1 MNRILIIEDEEVIRK
16 QLSKLLERN
25 NYVVNGVSTIE
36 EATASE
42 PDSYDLILA
51 DIRLPG
57 APGTDIL
64 ASAQHAPVVIMTSH
78 ASVRSAVD
86 SMKLGA
92 VDYISK
98 PFDHAELLLVLERSL
113 RQNRLSVQNA
123 AMRRDL
129 RRALPDVDFETRN
142 SSVNTLK
149 ESFENLPENAA
160 CVYLHGERGS
170 GRELLARSIHD
181 NSDRAGG
188 PLVIADIP
196 VYKQQNLEALLFGN
210 RAAEPDVGD
219 DAPANTSGFG
229 LLREAHSG
237 TLVLRNA
244 TALPQAV
251 QELLCDWVEDGL
263 SLTARTEHRS
273 NDIRLVI
280 LNVDDLAQAVSD
292 NDLSPRF
299 AQLFDDYQFWVPPLR
314 ERPEDTE
321 ALAQHFLQQF
331 AQRYRKRTI
340 VLSADALQ
348 ALQSY
353 HWPGNVTELR
363 SVIERAVLSV
373 NTSDIQPVHLGLNL
387 NGDGQAGVALDL
399 SLDSYFRY
407 FVLQHQA
414 NLSETE
420 LAQKLGISRKS
431 LWERR
436 QKMDLPRN

>member
-36 EATASE
+36 EANASG

-64 ASAQHAPVVIMTSH
+64 NSAQHAPVVIMTSH

-98 PFDHAELLLVLERSL
+98 PFDHAELLLVIERSL

-129 RRALPDVDFETRN
+129 RRVLPDVDFETRN

-149 ESFENLPENAA
+149 ESFENLPENAV
-160 CVYLHGERGS
+160 CIYLHGERGS

-196 VYKQQNLEALLFGN
+196 FYESHNLEALLFGN
-210 RAAEPDVGD
+210 HTTATDVREI
-219 DAPANTSGFG
+219 APVNSSSFG

-244 TALPQAV
+244 IALPHAV
-251 QELLCDWVEDGL
+251 QELLCDWIEDGL
-263 SLTARTEHRS
+263 SLTWLKP
-273 NDIRLVI
+273 LVTTTLVLDS
-280 LNVDDLAQAVSD
+280 LNSSTTINSGSHHCVSALKTLKPWLNTSWLNSHSAIANVPSCCHPMHCKPCSPITGQA
-292 NDLSPRF
+292 
-299 AQLFDDYQFWVPPLR
+299 
-314 ERPEDTE
+314 T
-321 ALAQHFLQQF
+321 
-331 AQRYRKRTI
+331 
-340 VLSADALQ
+340 
-348 ALQSY
+348 LQSY
-353 HWPGNVTELR
+353 
-363 SVIERAVLSV
+363 AV
-373 NTSDIQPVHLGLNL
+373 
-387 NGDGQAGVALDL
+387 
-399 SLDSYFRY
+399 
-407 FVLQHQA
+407 
-414 NLSETE
+414 
-420 LAQKLGISRKS
+420 
-431 LWERR
+431 
-436 QKMDLPRN
+436 

>member
-42 PDSYDLILA
+42 PDSHDLILA

-98 PFDHAELLLVLERSL
+98 PFDHAELLLVIERSL

-149 ESFENLPENAA
+149 KSFENLPENAA
-160 CVYLHGERGS
+160 CIYLYGERGS
-170 GRELLARSIHD
+170 GRELLARSIHE

-196 VYKQQNLEALLFGN
+196 AYEPQNLEALLFGN
-210 RAAEPDVGD
+210 RTATPDIAD
-219 DAPANTSGFG
+219 DAPVNSTGFG
-229 LLREAHSG
+229 LLREAHAG

-244 TALPQAV
+244 IALPHST
-251 QELLCDWVEDGL
+251 QELLCNWLEEGL

-273 NDIRLVI
+273 HDIRLVI
-280 LNVDDLAQAVSD
+280 LNVDNLAQAVSD

-299 AQLFDDYQFWVPPLR
+299 A
-314 ERPEDTE
+314 
-321 ALAQHFLQQF
+321 
-331 AQRYRKRTI
+331 
-340 VLSADALQ
+340 
-348 ALQSY
+348 
-353 HWPGNVTELR
+353 
-363 SVIERAVLSV
+363 
-373 NTSDIQPVHLGLNL
+373 
-387 NGDGQAGVALDL
+387 
-399 SLDSYFRY
+399 
-407 FVLQHQA
+407 
-414 NLSETE
+414 
-420 LAQKLGISRKS
+420 
-431 LWERR
+431 
-436 QKMDLPRN
+436 

>member
-36 EATASE
+36 EANASG

-64 ASAQHAPVVIMTSH
+64 NSAQHAPVVIMTSH

-98 PFDHAELLLVLERSL
+98 PFDHAELLLVIERSL

-129 RRALPDVDFETRN
+129 RRVLPDVDFETRN

-149 ESFENLPENAA
+149 ESFENLPENAV
-160 CVYLHGERGS
+160 CIYLHGERGS

-196 VYKQQNLEALLFGN
+196 FYESHNLEALLFGN
-210 RAAEPDVGD
+210 HTTATDVREI
-219 DAPANTSGFG
+219 APVNSSSFG

-244 TALPQAV
+244 IALPHAV
-251 QELLCDWVEDGL
+251 QELLCDWIEDGL

-280 LNVDDLAQAVSD
+280 LNVANLAQAVSD

-299 AQLFDDYQFWVPPLR
+299 AR
-314 ERPEDTE
+314 S
-321 ALAQHFLQQF
+321 
-331 AQRYRKRTI
+331 I
-340 VLSADALQ
+340 VLSPDALQ

-373 NTSDIQPVHLGLNL
+373 NTSDIEPVHLGLNIS
-387 NGDGQAGVALDL
+387 GDDQPGVALDL

-414 NLSETE
+414 DLSETE

-436 QKMDLPRN
+436 QKMDLSRN

>member
-36 EATASE
+36 EANASG

-64 ASAQHAPVVIMTSH
+64 NSAQHAPVVIMTSH

-98 PFDHAELLLVLERSL
+98 PFDHAELLLVIERSL

-129 RRALPDVDFETRN
+129 RRVLPDVDFETRN

-149 ESFENLPENAA
+149 ESFENLPENAV
-160 CVYLHGERGS
+160 CIYLHGERGS

-196 VYKQQNLEALLFGN
+196 FYESHNLEALLFGN
-210 RAAEPDVGD
+210 HTTATDVREI
-219 DAPANTSGFG
+219 APVNSSSFG

-244 TALPQAV
+244 IALPHAV
-251 QELLCDWVEDGL
+251 QELLCDWIEDGL

-280 LNVDDLAQAVSD
+280 LNVANLAQAVSD

-321 ALAQHFLQQF
+321 ALAQHFLAQF
-331 AQRYRKRTI
+331 SQRYRKRSI
-340 VLSADALQ
+340 VLSPDALQ

-373 NTSDIQPVHLGLNL
+373 NTSDIEPVHLGLNIS
-387 NGDGQAGVALDL
+387 GDDQPGVALDL

-414 NLSETE
+414 DLSETE

-436 QKMDLPRN
+436 QKMDLSRN